1 MSLTTEEAGTLIGFT
16 PATSAPDTSEDD
28 MDLPLFWEILTDCIM
43 VFLCIF
49 LYYWDRWRKGEF
61 TFDPIHGHAGSTK
74 TIRSS
79 KSTLNLLKGEFL
91 VNEIKIVQSRL
102 VSYDRI
108 ESECATGDILV
119 HIKNSIHT
127 GTLHWKDYTFKNLMN
142 DIQDDIPL
150 LWYVTT
156 WYKVLHSILFVYVDG
171 ENRPTQTD
179 AYIYDLIVPLDLTL
193 VLAFILGAAVVS
205 TLGKYLNMRDSI
217 RTSVEAI
224 CGCLQNIA
232 MIISTMDLDDN
243 TRFRRY
249 CQLNAIHFLSF
260 TAASMDKRYDDIEG
274 LYNVNLITRKE
285 YEVLKKPFITKKKLA
300 LLKRFYREVLT
311 DMKNTNQQEDRLVFT
326 QLCGTL
332 RAKMGGGGLKL
343 ATQLYPPP
351 AHAAMNRG
359 CAYTFLFLLP
369 VMCWEANSGHINL
382 AIRTHRKTQ
391 IHFWGVGFPKKS
403 QELKSNELIFN
414 CSILCFF

>member
-1 MSLTTEEAGTLIGFT
+1 
-16 PATSAPDTSEDD
+16 
-28 MDLPLFWEILTDCIM
+28 
-43 VFLCIF
+43 
-49 LYYWDRWRKGEF
+49 
-61 TFDPIHGHAGSTK
+61 
-74 TIRSS
+74 
-79 KSTLNLLKGEFL
+79 
-91 VNEIKIVQSRL
+91 
-102 VSYDRI
+102 
-108 ESECATGDILV
+108 
-119 HIKNSIHT
+119 
-127 GTLHWKDYTFKNLMN
+127 
-142 DIQDDIPL
+142 
-150 LWYVTT
+150 
-156 WYKVLHSILFVYVDG
+156 VLHSILFVYVDG
-171 ENRPTQTD
+171 ENRTTQTD
-179 AYIYDLIVPLDLTL
+179 AYIYDLIVPLDITL

-205 TLGKYLNMRDSI
+205 TLGKYLVMRNSI

-232 MIISTMDLDDN
+232 MIISTMDLDDD

-311 DMKNTNQQEDRLVFT
+311 DMKNTNQQEDRLLFT

-369 VMCWEANSGHINL
+369 VMCWEANSGHISNWIAIAMITLYVNL
-382 AIRTHRKTQ
+382 VLKLMANSDLLDYDPTDPEKQDTYAFNPDTYLLNTEVALWTLLYSDDQDQAKSLGNHTSFLQMENALNAEDRVNSDMEASVSYIRDNPDEFDEPTATERRRENERQWDELLNDAKGDDTLRT
-391 IHFWGVGFPKKS
+391 PK
-403 QELKSNELIFN
+403 LRIGGMTT
-414 CSILCFF
+414 I